1 MQYSRGQKHPG
12 FQTLAHN
19 SKSDPAYTVYTA
31 YSETPVE
38 PIYSSW
44 GTEHIVPA
52 DLYSVYS
59 AYGEPLVNQNE
70 APLGPIFLN
79 DFNDLGGV
87 NQSVYHRD
95 RGILGL

>member
-1 MQYSRGQKHPG
+1 MYSWGQKCYS

-19 SKSDPAYTVYTA
+19 SSSDLVYTA
-31 YSETPVE
+31 YSEIPVE

-52 DLYSVYS
+52 DLYSLYGV
-59 AYGEPLVNQNE
+59 YGEPLVNQNE

-79 DFNDLGGV
+79 DFNDLHGV
-87 NQSVYHRD
+87 NQLIYHRD
-95 RGILGL
+95 RGLLGL